1 MRHRIAGRILGRD
14 SSHRK
19 ALFRNLIRD
28 LYIHERITTTD
39 AKARAIR
46 ADAEKLI
53 TKAKRSLA
61 VGGDAN
67 RVHAQRQIVSYL
79 NDKAVATKVFEV
91 FAPRYSER
99 PGGYVRIIKLGKRHG
114 DAADMVMI
122 ELVDAP
128 EKKAVSSATPGQKG
142 KS

>member
-1 MRHRIAGRILGRD
+1 MRHRISGRILGRD

-46 ADAEKLI
+46 AEAEKLI

-61 VGGDAN
+61 AEGEGS
-67 RVHAQRQIVSYL
+67 RVHAQRQIVSFL
-79 NDKAVATKVFEV
+79 NDKTVAKKVFDV
-91 FAPRYSER
+91 LAPRYAER

-114 DAADMVMI
+114 DAADMVII

-128 EKKAVSSATPGQKG
+128 EKSAPASATPRQQAQ
-142 KS
+142 S